1 MEETLGITKEEH
13 LITKKY
19 IKKNGDEVIKKYD
32 QNKYNKNFYAK
43 HKDELCEKHVCECGK
58 EYTHGN
64 ISHHIKSQYHLLY
77 KKLTTPINPII

>member
-1 MEETLGITKEEH
+1 MEETLAKH

-19 IKKNGDEVIKKYD
+19 IKKNGEEVIKQYD
-32 QNKYNKNFYAK
+32 QTKYNKNFYAK

-64 ISHHIKSQYHLLY
+64 ISHHIKSQYHTLY
-77 KKLTTPINPII
+77 KRLTTASKVL